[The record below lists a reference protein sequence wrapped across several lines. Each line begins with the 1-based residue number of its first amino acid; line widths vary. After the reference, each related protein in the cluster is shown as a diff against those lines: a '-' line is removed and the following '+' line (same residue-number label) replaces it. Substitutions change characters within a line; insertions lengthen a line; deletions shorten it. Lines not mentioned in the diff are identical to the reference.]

1 MQQYVTGCFLYC
13 PLVKAYGITKVQFSK
28 SSSAGSQGNAVVCLS
43 WLNQGIDFIIPTVE
57 VDGALSR
64 LPPFLDY

>member
-13 PLVKAYGITKVQFSK
+13 PLVKAYGITKAQFSK

-43 WLNQGIDFIIPTVE
+43 WLNQGMDFIIPTV
-57 VDGALSR
+57 
-64 LPPFLDY
+64 